1 MSLVDPVTVRIPEL
15 LQHVDALSLGDKAPV
30 WIASTNKTRHINL
43 GDLRS
48 FLISGGGTTITP
60 VLSGGII
67 IYKVPA
73 TPDGTDTVS
82 LPSLAG
88 LSFNLEINGIPY
100 IPQKSPSIPEAE
112 YEILAG
118 GGFKLINGM
127 LLYGGEK
134 CKLEIFGSVLPPV
147 GTPGLSGGFIDGKVL
162 VNTNYPFDVM
172 NDVRKLMQVRS
183 NSTQITLTLPSV
195 DDLPDHTIIPIE
207 ASILNT
213 VQNKIA
219 TTGGQY
225 IYFNNVSKNSITIA
239 PGEVVWLY
247 RDDDGY
253 YVINDFGNNY
263 KGLGKPYAA
272 YAAELNTVV
281 CKGQSLLRSAY
292 PRLWEYVQ
300 GLGAS
305 LVDDAT
311 WNTTEVYHKDGV
323 FYTSAPADPYRTVPY
338 PYRGCFSTGDGSTT
352 FRLPDLM
359 NMFLRGIK
367 AESGSDTER
376 YLNKAGGFQRNEH
389 EAHSHGVKPP
399 DSNDQAGF
407 GKTTTGNSANEST
420 GIVRYSTDADGGVE
434 TRPDNIG
441 VLWILNV

>member
-1 MSLVDPVTVRIPEL
+1 MPIVDPVTVRIPEL

-73 TPDGTDTVS
+73 IENNTDTVS
-82 LPSLAG
+82 IPSLAG
-88 LSFNLEINGIPY
+88 KSFNLEIDGIPY
-100 IPQKSPSIPEAE
+100 IPQQSPTIPSAE

-118 GGFKLINGM
+118 GGFKLINGQKVFTDQ
-127 LLYGGEK
+127 K

-147 GTPGLSGGFIDGKVL
+147 GTPGLSGGFIDGKLL
-162 VNTNYPFDVM
+162 VNTNYSMDVV
-172 NDVRKLMQVRS
+172 NDVRKLVQIRS
-183 NSTQITLTLPSV
+183 NSTQIIFTLPSV
-195 DDLPDHTIIPIE
+195 DDLADHTIIPIE

-219 TTGGQY
+219 TSGGQY
-225 IYFNNVSKNSITIA
+225 IYFNNVSKTSITLA

-272 YAAELNTVV
+272 YASELNTLV
-281 CKGQSLLRSAY
+281 CKGQTVLRSAY

-300 GLGAS
+300 GLGSS
-305 LVDDAT
+305 LVSDAT
-311 WNTTEVYHKDGV
+311 WSTAEVYHKDGV
-323 FYTSAPADPYRTVPY
+323 FYTSAPAVPYRTVLL

-359 NMFLRGIK
+359 NSFLRGIK
-367 AESGSDTER
+367 SETGSDSER
-376 YLNKAGGFQRNEH
+376 YLNKAGGFQRNEYETH
-389 EAHSHGVKPP
+389 IHTGKMGQGTGPLSVP
-399 DSNDQAGF
+399 DNVTPNPLNDG
-407 GKTTTGNSANEST
+407 SRE
-420 GIVRYSTDADGGVE
+420 YETDAAGGVE

-441 VLWILNV
+441 VIWILNV